1 MPSPA
6 ARTTHRR
13 ICILRLSAIGDVAHT
28 VAVVRRL
35 QDTFPEAHLTWIV
48 GRIEAAV
55 AALVPEIE
63 VVVVDKRRPLHE
75 LLRLRRL
82 FRGKP
87 FDELLH
93 MQIAFRAN
101 LLSLGVPA
109 RRRWGFDSVRAK
121 EGHSWVVNQQVPPA
135 APPGEHVL
143 DGLMRFPL
151 ALGAQPGAPRW
162 DLALPAE
169 ALAWVEQA
177 IAGDRP
183 LLAVNGCASRAVRDW
198 QPERYAAVARHAMD
212 THGLQVVLCG
222 GPAERERAMSRAI
235 GQALGRPVIDL
246 VGRTTLA
253 QLLAVLKRSTALISP
268 DSGPVHL
275 ATAVGVPV
283 IGLYGVSNVR
293 RTGPAV
299 DAQWCVDRRD
309 AAARRFLGR
318 PASELR
324 WSEPVP
330 GGMDL
335 IETADVIERL
345 DALMRHV
352 GTERRR
358 S

>member
-1 MPSPA
+1 MPSRA
-6 ARTTHRR
+6 ARTTHGR

-35 QDTFPEAHLTWIV
+35 QDTFPDAQLTWIV
-48 GRIEAAV
+48 GRVEAAV
-55 AALVPEIE
+55 AALVPRVE
-63 VVVVDKRRPLHE
+63 VVTVDKRRPLRE
-75 LLRLRRL
+75 MLRLRRH
-82 FRGKP
+82 FCGQP

-101 LLSLGVPA
+101 VLSLGVSA

-121 EGHSWVVNQQVPPA
+121 EGHSWVVNHQVSPA
-135 APPGEHVL
+135 VPPGEHVL

-151 ALGAQPGAPRW
+151 ALGAPQGAPRW
-162 DLALPAE
+162 DLALPTE
-169 ALAWVEQA
+169 ALAWADRA
-177 IAGDRP
+177 ISGDRP
-183 LLAVNGCASRAVRDW
+183 ILAVNGCASRAVRDW
-198 QPERYAAVARHAMD
+198 KPEGYAAVARQAMD
-212 THGLQVVLCG
+212 LHGLQVVLCG
-222 GPAERERAMSRAI
+222 GPAERERAMGQAI
-235 GQALGRPVIDL
+235 AQALGRPVIDL
-246 VGRTTLA
+246 VGRTTLP

-275 ATAVGVPV
+275 ATAVGTPV
-283 IGLYGVSNVR
+283 IGLYGVSNGR

-309 AAARRFLGR
+309 AAAQRFLGR

-330 GGMDL
+330 GGMEL
-335 IETADVIERL
+335 IETADVVERL

-352 GTERRR
+352 RLEARR